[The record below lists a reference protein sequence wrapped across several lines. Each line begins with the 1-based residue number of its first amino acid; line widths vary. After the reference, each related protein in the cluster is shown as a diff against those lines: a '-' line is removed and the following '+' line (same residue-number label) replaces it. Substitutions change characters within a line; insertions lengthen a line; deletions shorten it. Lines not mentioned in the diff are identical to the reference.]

1 MTEGPV
7 GAPAPSAAPPPEAA
21 ETPAEVAP
29 PEAPAAAVAP
39 PVEEGGRFSINEDYA
54 ATIFGLVLLFLVLAG
69 IITGDLI
76 NSFVPTLAEVP
87 K

>member
-7 GAPAPSAAPPPEAA
+7 GAPAPAAPPPPAVEAPLA
-21 ETPAEVAP
+21 AP
-29 PEAPAAAVAP
+29 PEEVPAF
-39 PVEEGGRFSINEDYA
+39 EEGGRFSINEDWA

-69 IITGDLI
+69 LITGELV
-76 NSFVPTLAEVP
+76 NSFVPTLAEVS